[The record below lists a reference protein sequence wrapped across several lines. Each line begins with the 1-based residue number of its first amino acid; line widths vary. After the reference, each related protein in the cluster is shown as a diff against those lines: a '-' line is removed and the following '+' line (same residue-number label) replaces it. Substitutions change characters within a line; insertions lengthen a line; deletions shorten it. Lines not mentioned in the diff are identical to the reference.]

1 MDHSVRAHRASARTL
16 AERHRLQRLAECFD
30 TLNQALVK
38 VMAAPAL
45 REKLAKLGATPLN
58 ASAAAFDERIKADRR
73 AWDPV
78 LKTLEL
84 KTN

>member
-1 MDHSVRAHRASARTL
+1 VL
-16 AERHRLQRLAECFD
+16 N

-38 VMAAPAL
+38 ALALPAL
-45 REKLAKLGATPLN
+45 KEKLAKLGATPLN
-58 ASAAAFDERIKADRR
+58 PSAAAFEERVRTDKR